1 MLDLLAKLAMPLLGL
16 IGTCSFGLALCLVLD
31 QPRPRRAPPPAPA
44 KYPYRQFGIPGVDTG
59 RHPRRIRVVPSPS
72 IVRYD
77 VVSHVGDALVYD
89 RSLRALAAELK
100 MEPDE
105 MAESIRWGWQ
115 DLSFTWR
122 RLDEAG
128 VRRGVSTN

>member
-1 MLDLLAKLAMPLLGL
+1 MLDLLAKLAMPFLGL

-31 QPRPRRAPPPAPA
+31 QPRPRRAPPPAVRLFSPA
-44 KYPYRQFGIPGVDTG
+44 RS
-59 RHPRRIRVVPSPS
+59 RIRVVPSPP

-77 VVSHVGDALVYD
+77 VVSHVGDAPVYD
-89 RSLRALAAELK
+89 RPLRALAAELK
-100 MEPDE
+100 IEPDE
-105 MAESIRWGWQ
+105 VAESIRWGWQ